1 MINIKE
7 LANELEGK
15 TLSLAYLDNVL
26 MAYGVPSVYDKI
38 DPESL
43 IEAESV
49 SYWDFFDNQGI
60 NILFDVIDYKEDS
73 PIDTVVKINRLEEI

>member
-26 MAYGVPSVYDKI
+26 IAYGVPSVYDEI
-38 DPESL
+38 DPDSL

-49 SYWDFFDNQGI
+49 SYWDYFDNQGI

-73 PIDTVVKINRLEEI
+73 PIDTVVKINRIEEL

>member
-26 MAYGVPSVYDKI
+26 MAYGVPSVYDEI
-38 DPESL
+38 SPDNL

-49 SYWDFFDNQGI
+49 SYWIDDNKCI

-73 PIDTVVKINRLEEI
+73 PIDTVVKINRIEEI

>member
-1 MINIKE
+1 MININE

-26 MAYGVPSVYDKI
+26 IAYGLPSVYDEI
-38 DPESL
+38 DPDSL

-49 SYWDFFDNQGI
+49 SYWDYFDNQGI

-73 PIDTVVKINRLEEI
+73 PIDTVIKIKNVEEI

>member
-1 MINIKE
+1 MININE

-26 MAYGVPSVYDKI
+26 MAYGVTSVYDEI

-49 SYWDFFDNQGI
+49 SYWDYFDNQGI

-73 PIDTVVKINRLEEI
+73 PIDTIVNIKRIEEL

>member
-1 MINIKE
+1 MININKI
-7 LANELEGK
+7 ANELEGK

-26 MAYGVPSVYDKI
+26 MAYGVPSVYNEI
-38 DPESL
+38 SPESL

-49 SYWDFFDNQGI
+49 SYWDYSDNQGI

-73 PIDTVVKINRLEEI
+73 PIDTVVKINRIEEI